1 MQKWMI
7 ATGIAVVMA
16 SNVQAKAPYFLPEL
30 VQIARVPV
38 GDTLNVRAQ
47 PSGKSADLGDLKNGD
62 RVEILTVQGNWG
74 RILWG
79 EGNGW
84 ISLSFADRIKR
95 PTLASGL
102 PVGLN
107 CAGTEPFWSLR
118 LLKLGVAYLN
128 GASLP
133 ISKSGSS
140 ANSSIGYYFTAPETT
155 GVLYRGFCSDGM
167 SERDYGWKIDL
178 VTPRG
183 MLSGCCSGDKF

>member
-1 MQKWMI
+1 MKKSII
-7 ATGIAVVMA
+7 AIGVACVMA
-16 SNVQAKAPYFLPEL
+16 TSAEAKTSYFLPEL
-30 VQIARVPV
+30 VQIARVPQ

-62 RVEILTVQGNWG
+62 TVEILTVQGNWA

-84 ISLSFADRIKR
+84 ISLSFTDRIKR
-95 PTLASGL
+95 PALASGL

-118 LLKLGVAYLN
+118 LLKPGVAYFN

-133 ISKSGSS
+133 ISQSGRS
-140 ANSSIGYYFTAPETT
+140 ANSSLGYYFTAPDTT
-155 GVLYRGFCSDGM
+155 GVLYREFCSDGM
-167 SERDYGWKIDL
+167 SEREYGWKIDL